1 MQTGNEHYIQEQ
13 QQKKTKTS
21 KTYKNSQKKK
31 KPKWRGQKA
40 FGFYTLLVS
49 LVKVPP

>member
-1 MQTGNEHYIQEQ
+1 MQNQNEHNIP
-13 QQKKTKTS
+13 KKK
-21 KTYKNSQKKK
+21 KKKKKKKQKKK
-31 KPKWRGQKA
+31 KKPPEWKGQKA